1 MVARHSILPTFC
13 RFCWWQLE
21 KLFSEQK
28 GCDQGF
34 RIPDSGFQILHSR
47 FREGYCYSDLW
58 ISLAGQKIADLFV
71 RLSTAFLSPEDS
83 KLFVVWRFLNSTQ
96 VGDFWTL
103 RNLETSE
110 LIAVWRLPN
119 STQVGDFR
127 AHRSLETSELIAD
140 LRLPNFSQSRDFW
153 THRSL
158 ETSVLI
164 VVWRFLNSTQFGGF
178 WTHRSL
184 ETSELFAV
192 RRLLYSS
199 IWI

>member
-1 MVARHSILPTFC
+1 MAARHNILPTFC
-13 RFCWWQLE
+13 RFCLWQSGKQFL
-21 KLFSEQK
+21 EQK
-28 GCDQGF
+28 GCNHAFRILDFGF
-34 RIPDSGFQILHSR
+34 QIPDSGFW
-47 FREGYCYSDLW
+47 EGYCYSDLW
-58 ISLAGQKIADLFV
+58 ISLAGQKIADLFI
-71 RLSTAFLSPEDS
+71 RFSTAFRSPETSD
-83 KLFVVWRFLNSTQ
+83 LFAVWRFLYSSQ
-96 VGDFWTL
+96 FGDFRAL
-103 RNLETSE
+103 RSLETTE
-110 LIAVWRLPN
+110 LFAVRRLPN
-119 STQVGDFR
+119 STQVGG
-127 AHRSLETSELIAD
+127 
-140 LRLPNFSQSRDFW
+140 FW